1 MANKAITERDVD
13 FAQWYTDVCRAAKL
27 ADYSSV
33 KGCIVIEPNGYAIW
47 EKMQEVLDKK
57 FKELGHVNCQMPLLI
72 PENLLKKEGELVAGF
87 APEVAW
93 VTEGGSKKL
102 EERLAI
108 RPTSETMFCD
118 YYATHVKSHRDLP
131 MLYNQW
137 CNVLRWEKETRPF
150 LRSREFLWQEGHT
163 IHATEEEAIKET
175 EQMMDV
181 YKWFHNE
188 ILAIPSITG
197 RKTEKEKFAGAEFTL
212 TNEALMYNGIAL
224 QSGTSHYFG
233 QKFSKAYDVKFTN
246 KDNKEEF
253 VYQTSW
259 GTTTRMIG
267 GLIMVHSDD
276 YGLVLPPRIA
286 PKQVVIIPIGKGEE
300 AFTKAEEIRKKLVE
314 NEITA
319 YVDKTDKSAGFKF
332 AEAEVNG
339 IPVRIEVGERDLKE
353 GKIVFARRDTREKMT
368 EDIDID
374 IVEYTK
380 RLLDIIQHDM
390 YERAKERRDS
400 LTFEAHNMDDVR
412 KILETQP
419 GFIHAMWCGDEEC
432 EVKMKEIKG
441 CKSRC
446 ILENGEHIDDKCVC
460 CGKEAKHHVIWGLQY

>member
-13 FAQWYTDVCRAAKL
+13 FAQWYTDICRAAKL

-163 IHATEEEAIKET
+163 IHATEDEAIKET

-300 AFTKAEEIRKKLVE
+300 TFTKAEEIRKKLVE